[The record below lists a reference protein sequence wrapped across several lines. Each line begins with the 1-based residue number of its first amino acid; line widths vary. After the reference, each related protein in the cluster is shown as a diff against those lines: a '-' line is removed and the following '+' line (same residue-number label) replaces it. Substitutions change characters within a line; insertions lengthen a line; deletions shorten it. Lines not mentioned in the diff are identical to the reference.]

1 MPPDRSLGLT
11 ARVLVVDDDKT
22 LQLLLRLELSGE
34 GFSVIAAGDGGECL
48 TMVAEEP
55 PDVIILDYMMPDMNG
70 IQVLKELRKMPQAI
84 RTPVILLTGHDIGA
98 SERDALEHG
107 ADHYM
112 KKPFE
117 VETLVARVRAAVD
130 RSGSAR
136 GFSPLTGLPG
146 NARIQAELAIR
157 IDSHQTFALIHAD
170 IDHFKAFNDRYGF
183 VRGDEVI
190 KYCGDV
196 LLKTASLV
204 EDCFVGHVGGD
215 DFAIILHPDGM
226 ERYAKTALAAYDEG
240 VLEFYDTQD
249 VLTGYIELED
259 RMGRL
264 TRFPPCSLSMGIV
277 TNLHREIT
285 SPAEASSIA
294 GEMKSFAKKQHGS
307 NYQIDRRLG

>member
-1 MPPDRSLGLT
+1 VT
-11 ARVLVVDDDKT
+11 ARILVVDDDKT

-34 GFSVIAAGDGGECL
+34 GFSVIAASDGTECL
-48 TMVAEEP
+48 DMVAEEP
-55 PDVIILDYMMPDMNG
+55 PDLIILDYMMPDMNG
-70 IQVLKELRKMPQAI
+70 IEVLKKLRQMPQLI

-112 KKPFE
+112 KKPFD
-117 VETLVARVRAAVD
+117 VDTLVARVRAAVD

-157 IDSHQTFALIHAD
+157 IEQKLPLALIHAD

-196 LLKTASLV
+196 LLKAALAA

-215 DFAIILHPDGM
+215 DFAIVLHPEGV
-226 ERYAKTALAAYDEG
+226 EQYAKSALAAYDEG
-240 VLEFYDTQD
+240 ILDFYDPAD
-249 VLTGYIELED
+249 AAAGYVELED
-259 RMGRL
+259 RMGNL

-277 TNLHREIT
+277 TNQLREIA

-294 GEMKSFAKKQHGS
+294 GEMKSFAKKQSGS
-307 NYQIDRRLG
+307 NYQIDRRLN

>member
-1 MPPDRSLGLT
+1 MT

-34 GFSVIAAGDGGECL
+34 GFSVVAASNGTECL
-48 TMVAEEP
+48 SMVGEEP
-55 PDVIILDYMMPDMNG
+55 PDIIILDYLMPDMNG
-70 IQVLKELRKMPQAI
+70 MEVLSHLRKMPQAI
-84 RTPVILLTGHDIGA
+84 RTPVILLTGQDLADG
-98 SERDALEHG
+98 ERNALEHG

-146 NARIQAELAIR
+146 NTRIQAELAIR
-157 IDSHQTFALIHAD
+157 IEQRQPFALIHAD
-170 IDHFKAFNDRYGF
+170 IDNFKAFNDRYGF

-190 KYCGDV
+190 KYCADV
-196 LLKTASLV
+196 LLKAAHPF
-204 EDCFVGHVGGD
+204 EDCFVGHIGGD
-215 DFAIILHPDGM
+215 DFAIILHPDVM
-226 ERYAKTALAAYDEG
+226 EAYAKSALGAYDDDVMG
-240 VLEFYDTQD
+240 FYDPED
-249 VLTGYIELED
+249 ALTGYIEIED

-264 TRFPPCSLSMGIV
+264 TRFPPCSLSMGIA
-277 TNLHREIT
+277 TNGHRELS

-294 GEMKSFAKKQHGS
+294 GEMKSFAKKHEGS
-307 NYQIDRRLG
+307 NYQIDRRFS